1 MVGVLGFTLLASG
14 ALKHV
19 LLVGVVSDQAVHRH
33 VLVLANAVAA
43 RHGLQ
48 VVLRTACSFSGL

>member
-1 MVGVLGFTLLASG
+1 MVGVLGVTLLAGG
-14 ALKHV
+14 ALEDV

-33 VLVLANAVAA
+33 VLVLADAVAA

-48 VVLRTACSFSGL
+48 VVLRTARSVSSL